1 MNANEI
7 LSIVL
12 TGTVAQLTTETEAL
26 DVDMGN
32 KMKAIRQ
39 LGKIDGLSNHHEL
52 VIALNAIEKVARFT
66 TSTELVVRVVPSE
79 FREAVVWLDLARFG
93 LI

>member
-52 VIALNAIEKVARFT
+52 VIALNAIERVARFT
-66 TSTELVVRVVPSE
+66 STGTGLVVRVVPE
-79 FREAVVWLDLARFG
+79 DVAVVWLDLARFG